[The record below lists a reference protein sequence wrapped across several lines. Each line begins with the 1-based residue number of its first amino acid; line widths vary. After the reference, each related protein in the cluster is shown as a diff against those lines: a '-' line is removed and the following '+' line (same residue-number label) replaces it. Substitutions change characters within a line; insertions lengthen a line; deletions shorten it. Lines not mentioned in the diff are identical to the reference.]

1 MRSKILILPAR
12 SDCFQKKSSKK
23 FSKAFLEKKFKR
35 RLEILRILV
44 SLPRPRNSGKQ
55 AAELPRI
62 PCLRI
67 QRGWERNAP
76 QLPSVAARGNREG
89 KPPFPPSL
97 EAGGNI
103 VGGLSRIPS
112 LKRAPLGAR
121 AWKHGATRAGYFLR
135 EKDVRKTQKI
145 GVFFEKKFRPFLKK

>member
-1 MRSKILILPAR
+1 M
-12 SDCFQKKSSKK
+12 
-23 FSKAFLEKKFKR
+23 EKKFKR

-44 SLPRPRNSGKQ
+44 SLPGPRNSGKQ

-62 PCLRI
+62 PRLRM
-67 QRGWERNAP
+67 QRGWEGNAP
-76 QLPSVAARGNREG
+76 QLPSAAARGSREG
-89 KPPFPPSL
+89 KPPLLPSL
-97 EAGGNI
+97 EAGGNLE
-103 VGGLSRIPS
+103 GGLPRIPS